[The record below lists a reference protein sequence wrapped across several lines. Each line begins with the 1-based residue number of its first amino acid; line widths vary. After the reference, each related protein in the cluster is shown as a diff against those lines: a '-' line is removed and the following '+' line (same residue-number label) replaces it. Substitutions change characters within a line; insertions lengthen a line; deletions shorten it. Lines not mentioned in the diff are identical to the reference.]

1 MLDNSE
7 SLIGQKIGKYRVVEV
22 LGYGAMGV
30 VLKAEREPQETGEP
44 VEKDLGS
51 RFVAIKV
58 LSAQVSRDGVSKE
71 RMLRE
76 AEMLRRL
83 HHPNIVETREFGL
96 LKDGRAY
103 LVMEFVQGETLDSYL
118 DRSKIAPV
126 DLVVNIGL
134 QLANAMQVA
143 HERGVIHRD
152 LKPPNV
158 MLAKVEGQLFIKV
171 LDFGVARLMDEERRL
186 TRTGEVVGSPI
197 YMSPEQCQGKPM
209 DSRSDIYSLGIVLF
223 YSLTGWYPHK
233 GNTLRDTFVLKTT
246 MPCPSI
252 KEKNPG
258 YDGPVELDKLIQR
271 CLSIEPD
278 DRYPSMEEVFVEL
291 QEIAERYQIST
302 APVPGLGDEA
312 RRVTADSNQGEPIG
326 VDRLRAFSAKSS
338 GSGPAKFFKRVF
350 DGPTALVVIS
360 VCLALFFAV
369 ISLVPLLRLNS
380 Q

>member
-58 LSAQVSRDGVSKE
+58 LSAQLSRDGVSKE

-197 YMSPEQCQGKPM
+197 YGVVFRNYVLSHVGNKLHSLHRCCT
-209 DSRSDIYSLGIVLF
+209 SDTMAC
-223 YSLTGWYPHK
+223 TG
-233 GNTLRDTFVLKTT
+233 
-246 MPCPSI
+246 S
-252 KEKNPG
+252 
-258 YDGPVELDKLIQR
+258 QR
-271 CLSIEPD
+271 C
-278 DRYPSMEEVFVEL
+278 RFY
-291 QEIAERYQIST
+291 
-302 APVPGLGDEA
+302 
-312 RRVTADSNQGEPIG
+312 
-326 VDRLRAFSAKSS
+326 
-338 GSGPAKFFKRVF
+338 
-350 DGPTALVVIS
+350 
-360 VCLALFFAV
+360 
-369 ISLVPLLRLNS
+369 
-380 Q
+380 